1 MEELIKAP
9 QIEQKV
15 AILDSE
21 AKQKITAG
29 LFLLKTPKMFAEK
42 NGSFNKLNFPERM
55 PSWIIAVLSQI

>member
-1 MEELIKAP
+1 VEELIKAP

-55 PSWIIAVLSQI
+55 PS